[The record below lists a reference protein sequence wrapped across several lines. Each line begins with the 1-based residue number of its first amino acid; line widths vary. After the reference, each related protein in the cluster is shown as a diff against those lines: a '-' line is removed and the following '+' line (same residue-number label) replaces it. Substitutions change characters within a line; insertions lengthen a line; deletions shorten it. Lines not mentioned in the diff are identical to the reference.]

1 MGDFNKIFAIVLGG
15 IITIAILVF
24 IISRLTNF
32 FKGANFQLPKVFQTQ
47 TEPTPT
53 PTPFET
59 IVVETK
65 NPSLDL
71 TPTVPT
77 RQVQGTNQYPET
89 GPESYILLIIVA
101 LLSLGVYLKRLSA

>member
-65 NPSLDL
+65 KPFLRPYTNCTNKTGSRNQPISRNR
-71 TPTVPT
+71 T
-77 RQVQGTNQYPET
+77 RELYFAYHSGFT
-89 GPESYILLIIVA
+89 
-101 LLSLGVYLKRLSA
+101 